1 MMWNILIYVNWFLLT
16 FSGCW
21 RIAFWVAQSFIYLF
35 VFCRSCSKLF
45 SVPWC
50 SFNPKMGSCSMAL
63 YLLPSCSSFFFYSAI
78 YWISNVHATCL
89 LAVPV
94 SIVFRFLFRTCVPDN
109 ILLPQSGSRFL
120 RYSFSSFSYSVL
132 KRFVYLSSWRAHF
145 VACTN
150 RLRTL
155 EGCTWD
161 RNYFIVRVSRKKR
174 GHCMWCT
181 WGHIRRPREAA
192 KSHVGKEPLGFLLSF
207 FEMSNSFLHQQS
219 TKPAL
224 RLYFEH

>member
-109 ILLPQSGSRFL
+109 IFSLNLVLGSYDIPSVPFHIQFLSGLSIYPHDVHIL
-120 RYSFSSFSYSVL
+120 WLVL
-132 KRFVYLSSWRAHF
+132 IGYGR
-145 VACTN
+145 
-150 RLRTL
+150 
-155 EGCTWD
+155 
-161 RNYFIVRVSRKKR
+161 
-174 GHCMWCT
+174 
-181 WGHIRRPREAA
+181 
-192 KSHVGKEPLGFLLSF
+192 
-207 FEMSNSFLHQQS
+207 
-219 TKPAL
+219 
-224 RLYFEH
+224 